1 MIKRGVGQSELYKWE
16 FRVVLYLIDSKRL
29 GVSVTL
35 PEFYAYA
42 APVGKTLRCP
52 EAKLPR
58 SRCKGVLTSM
68 VLESGTRMAVM
79 PGCFAIRRD
88 QNHLS
93 LVQISNF
100 LWYSGY
106 SKTSC

>member
-1 MIKRGVGQSELYKWE
+1 M
-16 FRVVLYLIDSKRL
+16 VLYLIDSKSL

-58 SRCKGVLTSM
+58 YATKVFCS
-68 VLESGTRMAVM
+68 
-79 PGCFAIRRD
+79 P
-88 QNHLS
+88 
-93 LVQISNF
+93 
-100 LWYSGY
+100 WYWNR
-106 SKTSC
+106 